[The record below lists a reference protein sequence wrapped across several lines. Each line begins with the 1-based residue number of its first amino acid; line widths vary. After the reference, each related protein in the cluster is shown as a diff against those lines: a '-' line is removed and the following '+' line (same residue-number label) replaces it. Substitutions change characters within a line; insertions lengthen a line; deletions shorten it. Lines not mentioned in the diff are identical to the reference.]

1 MLIERSIIL
10 YTECKECGGTGLV
23 EQYYNRDTTEA
34 PKMQE
39 CDVCFG
45 AGQNY
50 NEQPIEEEE

>member
-1 MLIERSIIL
+1 M

-23 EQYYNRDTTEA
+23 EQYYNRDPTEA

-50 NEQPIEEEE
+50 NEQPIEEEEEE